1 MLHQICTVPANPT
14 LTFAAALPA
23 PAVGSDA
30 SGAPN
35 SERSTPTSKGAAL
48 QPRPPGAH
56 AFLAHSFSRTSF
68 ILTDNSG
75 ALSGGAVSSLM
86 EQLRGMKGYDGGA
99 APAVTAATTAAAG
112 PGQALASAKPRPARS
127 KTLSALMMTKSLAL
141 SQTLLRESDVTM
153 TGGAAEAELIYAAA
167 RTNTANKPGATAQ
180 AAVNAVGTGGSA
192 RPGTP
197 AIAPSPSL
205 SLSVGTNGDPSLSGV
220 AASEQLLQR
229 RAPGSE
235 RTAAGAAMFMRR
247 LPERRASCFSFLPSL
262 HESSNQPGTPP
273 AAATFGASPLAF
285 TPRPPQ
291 STGSSSSG
299 QVDAAVL
306 IATSPSQSGSG
317 AAATASAGGVLG
329 SSPPSGSSPLS
340 GSPRRALSRRASALQ
355 LLPGYSQQQQHC
367 DGSMTNSSPLHAM
380 GAELAQGPLGIGATG
395 GGAMALRPSLSSSLQ
410 APAGERS
417 MTPSGGE
424 KQLERSG
431 SPSLSRGGALAAVSR
446 SPSKLC
452 MAGAPAGMSAVTSGV
467 QLRVGMAA
475 AAAAPDAALDN
486 GGQRAGGPM
495 ALPVRSP
502 SRRVQDMMSLL
513 AAAAAACD
521 STAEQ

>member
-1 MLHQICTVPANPT
+1 MLHIICTVPANPT
-14 LTFAAALPA
+14 LTVAAALPA

-35 SERSTPTSKGAAL
+35 SERSTPTSKGAAM
-48 QPRPPGAH
+48 QPRPPGSH

-75 ALSGGAVSSLM
+75 ALSGGTMSNLT

-99 APAVTAATTAAAG
+99 APAVTAAATAAAAG
-112 PGQALASAKPRPARS
+112 PGQGLASAKPRPSRS
-127 KTLSALMMTKSLAL
+127 KTLSALMSTKSLAL
-141 SQTLLRESDVTM
+141 SQTLLRESDITM

-167 RTNTANKPGATAQ
+167 RTNAANKPGGTAQ
-180 AAVNAVGTGGSA
+180 ATVNAVGTGGSA

-197 AIAPSPSL
+197 AIGQPPSF
-205 SLSVGTNGDPSLSGV
+205 SLSVGTDNHPNLICV

-229 RAPGSE
+229 RAPGPE
-235 RTAAGAAMFMRR
+235 RTAASLAMFMRR

-262 HESSNQPGTPP
+262 HESSNQPGTTGTPP
-273 AAATFGASPLAF
+273 TIATFGASPLAL

-299 QVDAAVL
+299 QVDSAALV
-306 IATSPSQSGSG
+306 ATSPLQLGSD

-329 SSPPSGSSPLS
+329 SSPPSGSGPLS
-340 GSPRRALSRRASALQ
+340 GSPRRTLSRRASALQ
-355 LLPGYSQQQQHC
+355 LLPGYSQQQQHGN
-367 DGSMTNSSPLHAM
+367 DSPLHAL
-380 GAELAQGPLGIGATG
+380 GAEQTSGPIGTGATG
-395 GGAMALRPSLSSSLQ
+395 GGALALRPSLSSSLQ
-410 APAGERS
+410 APASERS

-431 SPSLSRGGALAAVSR
+431 SPSLSRSGTLAASSR
-446 SPSKLC
+446 SRSKLC
-452 MAGAPAGMSAVTSGV
+452 MAGAPAGMSAVTSSV

-475 AAAAPDAALDN
+475 ATSGSDAALDN
-486 GGQRAGGPM
+486 GSQRADGPI
-495 ALPVRSP
+495 ALPMRSP
-502 SRRVQDMMSLL
+502 SRRAQDMMSLL

-521 STAEQ
+521 STGEQ

>member
-1 MLHQICTVPANPT
+1 M
-14 LTFAAALPA
+14 
-23 PAVGSDA
+23 
-30 SGAPN
+30 
-35 SERSTPTSKGAAL
+35 

-99 APAVTAATTAAAG
+99 APAVTAATTAAAAG
-112 PGQALASAKPRPARS
+112 PGQGLASAKPRPARS

-205 SLSVGTNGDPSLSGV
+205 SLSVGTNSDPSLSGV

-299 QVDAAVL
+299 QVDAAALV
-306 IATSPSQSGSG
+306 AASPSQSGSG

-355 LLPGYSQQQQHC
+355 LLPGYSQQQQHG
-367 DGSMTNSSPLHAM
+367 DGSPLHAM
-380 GAELAQGPLGIGATG
+380 GAEQTQGPCGIGATG
-395 GGAMALRPSLSSSLQ
+395 GGAFALRPSLSSSLQ

-417 MTPSGGE
+417 MTPSSGE

-431 SPSLSRGGALAAVSR
+431 SPSLSRSGMLVASSR

-475 AAAAPDAALDN
+475 AAPGPDAALDN
-486 GGQRAGGPM
+486 GGQRAGGSL